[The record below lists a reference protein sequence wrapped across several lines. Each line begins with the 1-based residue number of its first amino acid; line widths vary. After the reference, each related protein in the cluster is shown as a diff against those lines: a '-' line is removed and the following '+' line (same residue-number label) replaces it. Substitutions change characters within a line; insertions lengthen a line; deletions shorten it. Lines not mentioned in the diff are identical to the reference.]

1 MQLVEV
7 SSFTRVLYRFY
18 IGDRDV
24 VMLQA
29 NFKFI
34 IYKGKLSSGSMQ
46 YIMES
51 TEKEYLVIFREER
64 FSSFQIKNLHFPDD
78 CFENY

>member
-1 MQLVEV
+1 MQQVEV

-46 YIMES
+46 YNG
-51 TEKEYLVIFREER
+51 EYRKRVSSYFQRGKILFLDQVPP
-64 FSSFQIKNLHFPDD
+64 FS
-78 CFENY
+78 

>member
-1 MQLVEV
+1 MQQVEV
-7 SSFTRVLYRFY
+7 SSFTRVLNRFY

-46 YIMES
+46 YNG
-51 TEKEYLVIFREER
+51 EYRKRV
-64 FSSFQIKNLHFPDD
+64 SSYFQRGKILFFPDQVPP
-78 CFENY
+78 FS